1 MDRSDAVKRDRPRK
15 SLACMTAR
23 RRRDLSPDVHLYELF
38 TLLSS
43 LKSRVAGAVR
53 AFTLNIRHR
62 QRQEPQIRIVMLVD
76 KMATVAVAV
85 TILANAF
92 EDIDD
97 VTFVV
102 TVDADAYFEMVN
114 LD

>member
-1 MDRSDAVKRDRPRK
+1 
-15 SLACMTAR
+15 
-23 RRRDLSPDVHLYELF
+23 
-38 TLLSS
+38 
-43 LKSRVAGAVR
+43 
-53 AFTLNIRHR
+53 
-62 QRQEPQIRIVMLVD
+62 MLVD

-97 VTFVV
+97 VAFVV